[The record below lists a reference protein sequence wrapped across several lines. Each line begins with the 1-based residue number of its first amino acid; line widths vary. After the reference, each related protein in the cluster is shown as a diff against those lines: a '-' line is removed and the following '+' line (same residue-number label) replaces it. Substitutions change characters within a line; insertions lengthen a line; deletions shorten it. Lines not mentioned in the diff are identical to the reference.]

1 MRSIVNG
8 KMYNTETAT
17 LVYTDCDWNRFG
29 EMKYY
34 RKKNGEIFRCFHAHD
49 EEEEFPCDKNDVS
62 DEYDPTYIERELK
75 ETLERENRVA
85 LYIEL
90 FGEPEE

>member
-1 MRSIVNG
+1 MRAIVNG

-17 LVYTDCDWNRFG
+17 LVYTDNDWNRYG
-29 EMKYY
+29 AMKYY
-34 RKKNGEIFRCFHAHD
+34 RKKNGEIFRCFDPYDD
-49 EEEEFPCDKNDVS
+49 EEECPCGKDDVS
-62 DEYDPTYIERELK
+62 DENDPTRIERELK
-75 ETLERENRVA
+75 ETLERENMVD